1 MASCCCMKNQV
12 GLPERVHVTAFTRT
26 GSPEPLFGIIASEDG
41 YVRPTWEDVRQK
53 EVQTL
58 RQVMDAVRQHTDD
71 AELQYIRLPITS
83 RSVIE
88 FDDIQS
94 LIQICLRG
102 DLEKDTA
109 VILND
114 QLGRGRSTV
123 ISVIMNLIIR
133 WIKRTRETGPSMPT
147 RTPRLRPRP
156 NSRSSWQIVNSC
168 LRCLRHS
175 GLEVKREVDD
185 VIDQCGEAYNLREV
199 IEDLYKQADAAE
211 NEKAK
216 KYLIKQCKT
225 ALKIYLEML
234 QFQAYLA
241 EVDLDAA
248 TEKVNFQQWTAAQV
262 RRNDRHIH
270 VYISSLP
277 AYVRFHQPVFATF
290 DEEIQH
296 GSLEILMPI
305 PTLDTLDGPASLD
318 EAERF
323 VLSRHGSILSSGTII
338 KSDLF
343 LGLQK
348 QSLPERIDGAANF
361 REVPLLIPASGQA
374 PSKRRL
380 YGTGMPTA
388 AGLRKALTRMEAQP
402 QGPRHVVW
410 TSLREEPVLYV
421 AGIPY
426 VLRLA
431 DKPITNIEAQGVEN
445 TVVEEQEKKFKQDV
459 LTEIAETGRIL
470 LHDEIE
476 TTPGSFE
483 VVPIYET
490 VQDHEVMT
498 PRELYEQVQSEGF
511 NVEYQRYCVTDE
523 RSPIPAVF
531 ALLIG
536 ATQTHLKERDTD
548 FV

>member
-1 MASCCCMKNQV
+1 MLDHTHKKQ
-12 GLPERVHVTAFTRT
+12 LTRT
-26 GSPEPLFGIIASEDG
+26 CPFFGTNRSEDG

-71 AELQYIRLPITS
+71 VELQYIRLPITS

-262 RRNDRHIH
+262 RTDRCLAI
-270 VYISSLP
+270 YI
-277 AYVRFHQPVFATF
+277 Q
-290 DEEIQH
+290 
-296 GSLEILMPI
+296 
-305 PTLDTLDGPASLD
+305 
-318 EAERF
+318 
-323 VLSRHGSILSSGTII
+323 
-338 KSDLF
+338 
-343 LGLQK
+343 
-348 QSLPERIDGAANF
+348 
-361 REVPLLIPASGQA
+361 
-374 PSKRRL
+374 
-380 YGTGMPTA
+380 
-388 AGLRKALTRMEAQP
+388 
-402 QGPRHVVW
+402 
-410 TSLREEPVLYV
+410 TS
-421 AGIPY
+421 
-426 VLRLA
+426 
-431 DKPITNIEAQGVEN
+431 
-445 TVVEEQEKKFKQDV
+445 
-459 LTEIAETGRIL
+459 
-470 LHDEIE
+470 
-476 TTPGSFE
+476 
-483 VVPIYET
+483 
-490 VQDHEVMT
+490 
-498 PRELYEQVQSEGF
+498 
-511 NVEYQRYCVTDE
+511 
-523 RSPIPAVF
+523 
-531 ALLIG
+531 
-536 ATQTHLKERDTD
+536 
-548 FV
+548 